1 MRGIAVLKNLLAE
14 LAFGAGLALAASVA
28 SPVLADEIEV
38 IDARL
43 SAAEEGAIL
52 AADFAF
58 ELGPRLA
65 EVVTNGVPLYFVVEF
80 ELTRPRWYW
89 FDEKTAAKRL
99 QLRLS
104 YHPLSR
110 QYRLS
115 TGVLQQNYPTLEDA
129 LKVLRRV
136 RNWLVVD
143 RSVGLAEANYD
154 AAVRMRLDVALLPKP
169 FQLSA
174 ITSRELNLESPWRR
188 FIFRPPAMLAAPAPA
203 PVESREAKESKDMR
217 EVKGEVRDAKDAKDA
232 MEPREAEPK

>member
-1 MRGIAVLKNLLAE
+1 MRGIAVLKKLLAG
-14 LAFGAGLALAASVA
+14 LAFGAGYAFAVSVA
-28 SPVLADEIEV
+28 SPVLAQEIEV
-38 IDARL
+38 TDARL

-52 AADFAF
+52 GADFAF

-110 QYRLS
+110 HYRLS

-143 RSVGLAEANYD
+143 RSVSLTDANYD
-154 AAVRMRLDVALLPKP
+154 AAVRMRLDIALLPKP

-188 FIFRPPAMLAAPAPA
+188 FIFRPPAMLTAPAPA
-203 PVESREAKESKDMR
+203 PVESREPKETRDVKD
-217 EVKGEVRDAKDAKDA
+217 VKDAR
-232 MEPREAEPK
+232 EPKEAETR

>member
-1 MRGIAVLKNLLAE
+1 MRGIAVLKKLSAG

-38 IDARL
+38 SDARL
-43 SAAEEGAIL
+43 SAAEEGVIL

-89 FDEKTAAKRL
+89 FDEKAAAKRI

-104 YHPLSR
+104 YHALSR
-110 QYRLS
+110 HYRLS
-115 TGVLQQNYPTLEDA
+115 TGVLQQNYASLEEA
-129 LKVLRRV
+129 LNVLRRV
-136 RNWLVVD
+136 RNWQVVD
-143 RSVGLAEANYD
+143 RTASLADANYE
-154 AAVRMRLDVALLPKP
+154 AALRMRLDLTLLPKP

-174 ITSRELNLESPWRR
+174 ITSRELNLESPWKS
-188 FIFRPPAMLAAPAPA
+188 FIFRPPAVSAPSAPA
-203 PVESREAKESKDMR
+203 PVESRDAKEAEAK
-217 EVKGEVRDAKDAKDA
+217 
-232 MEPREAEPK
+232 

>member
-1 MRGIAVLKNLLAE
+1 MRGIAVLNKLLAGFA
-14 LAFGAGLALAASVA
+14 LGAALA
-28 SPVLADEIEV
+28 SPALADDIEV
-38 IDARL
+38 TDARL
-43 SAAEEGAIL
+43 SAAEEGVIL

-89 FDEKTAAKRL
+89 FDEKTASKRL

-115 TGVLQQNYPTLEDA
+115 TGVLQQNYPTLEEA

-143 RSVGLAEANYD
+143 RSIGLAEAKYE

-188 FIFRPPAMLAAPAPA
+188 FSFLPPAALAAPAPA
-203 PVESREAKESKDMR
+203 PVESREAKDPKEAKDPR
-217 EVKGEVRDAKDAKDA
+217 EARGEVRDAK
-232 MEPREAEPK
+232 EPKEAEPR

>member
-1 MRGIAVLKNLLAE
+1 MRGIAVLKRLLAG
-14 LAFGAGLALAASVA
+14 LAFGGGFALAASVA
-28 SPVLADEIEV
+28 SPVLADDIEV
-38 IDARL
+38 TDARL
-43 SAAEEGAIL
+43 SAAEEGVIL

-65 EVVTNGVPLYFVVEF
+65 EVVTNGVPLYFAVEF

-89 FDEKTAAKRL
+89 FDEKTAARRL

-115 TGVLQQNYPTLEDA
+115 TGLLQQNYPTLEEA

-143 RSVGLAEANYD
+143 RSIGLSDANYE
-154 AAVRMRLDVALLPKP
+154 AAVRMRLDVAMLPKP

-174 ITSRELNLESPWRR
+174 ITSRELNLESSWKR
-188 FIFRPPAMLAAPAPA
+188 FSFRPPAMLAVPVPA
-203 PVESREAKESKDMR
+203 PVESRETKEIK
-217 EVKGEVRDAKDAKDA
+217 EAKDAKDA
-232 MEPREAEPK
+232 KEPKEAEPK